1 MSKFGTSKKIITGYI
16 LLAVVIAIATWQVYD
31 NSRLFVALNN
41 ASEQL
46 LKRRDVVDSLV
57 CSLLETNNAERSVL
71 LGEGSE
77 WPHFNQSVATSEQMA
92 KQLKPFI
99 ADQGQR
105 QRIDTLVKLMHMKR
119 ENTKRVAQLM
129 AIDNRDAFYRDKVQ
143 ALQSGRDSVVIHSKS
158 YGQHGQREKVY
169 EIIKSKRGF
178 FRRLGDA
185 FRRQHADTVGVTNI
199 LHDTKADSTAQRIN
213 IADSVANILTDI
225 QNEEQKQNS
234 RQQENVAARLNRL
247 QRVSLQLS
255 QRTGLLLEHIQ
266 REEKNAL
273 QKALGHAT
281 QSRHKMVVRIAV
293 IGLVAILIAALLVAY
308 ILRDI
313 KRERRDRQRIVEAK
327 TETERIMAQRERLL
341 LTITHDI
348 KAPAASI
355 AGFIELL
362 SEQVSRPK
370 ALAYIDSMRHSAI
383 HLQQLVAALLDY
395 HLLESGKAERHDVSF
410 VPQQLAKN
418 CVDEFQ
424 PMAAE
429 KGLDITLS
437 TLTLN
442 CGDLWRSDAFRVK
455 QIMSNL
461 IGNAVKYTD
470 RGSVKVEIRISP
482 RQHLIIYVS
491 DTGRGM
497 SQADCQR
504 IFDAFTRLHNGQGK
518 EGVGLGLSITREVVQ
533 MLGGTITVTSEEGK
547 GSCFTVSLP
556 IKKEEKRQKKD
567 VEENVAS
574 VEPNRSSTEAKE
586 ATTENNDATHGAN
599 NATNGANDAT
609 NGTNDATTE
618 INILAVDDDA
628 LQLELFKEM
637 AQKIG
642 GAKLNISTT
651 TSASEAI
658 KLAEET
664 KPQIMFTDIEMPEM
678 SGKDML
684 KHVKNSDMSTVAM
697 TAHDPSIMTSLK
709 KAGFDTCL
717 FKPFNAATLAA
728 TLAQITRQP
737 LSVKAAEQKASFFA
751 PLTAF
756 AEGDTEAEQE
766 ILTQVGESIKEYR
779 QMLDQGLKGND
790 EEQQRDSISR
800 TAHKA
805 MPLLTM
811 LKPGQCGWLQAI
823 TPEHIKDTPAEKI
836 TVLAMRLDKELEE
849 VSTKLKEEGIENA

>member
-1 MSKFGTSKKIITGYI
+1 M
-16 LLAVVIAIATWQVYD
+16 LAVVIAIATWQVYD

-105 QRIDTLVKLMHMKR
+105 QRIDTLVELIHMKR

-129 AIDNRDAFYRDKVQ
+129 AFDNRDAFYRNKVQ
-143 ALQSGRDSVVIHSKS
+143 ALQSGRDSVVIHSKL

-185 FRRQHADTVGVTNI
+185 FRRQHTDTVGVTNI

-225 QNEEQKQNS
+225 QNEEQRQNS

-273 QKALGHAT
+273 QKALGHAM
-281 QSRHKMVVRIAV
+281 QSRHKMVVRIAI

-327 TETERIMAQRERLL
+327 AETERIMAQRERLL

-410 VPQQLAKN
+410 VPQQLAKS
-418 CVDEFQ
+418 CVEEFK

-429 KGLDITLS
+429 KGLDITLG
-437 TLTLN
+437 TLTPN

-470 RGSVKVEIRISP
+470 RGGVKVEIRISP

-504 IFDAFTRLHNGQGK
+504 IFDAFTRLPNGQGK

-556 IKKEEKRQKKD
+556 IKKEEKKQKKD

-574 VEPNRSSTEAKE
+574 VETDRSSTEAKK
-586 ATTENNDATHGAN
+586 ATTEKND
-599 NATNGANDAT
+599 ATNGANDAT
-609 NGTNDATTE
+609 NGNNDATTE

-709 KAGFDTCL
+709 KAGFSTCL

-728 TLAQITRQP
+728 TLAQITRLP

-756 AEGDTEAEQE
+756 AEGDTEAERE

-779 QMLDQGLKGND
+779 QMLEQGLKHNG
-790 EEQQRDSISR
+790 EELQHDSISR
-800 TAHKA
+800 AAHKA

-811 LKPGQCGWLQAI
+811 LRPGQCGWLQTI
-823 TPEHIKDTPAEKI
+823 TPEHIKDSSVENSTA
-836 TVLAMRLDKELEE
+836 LAMRLEKELEE
-849 VSTKLKEEGIENA
+849 ISKKLREEGIENA

>member
-77 WPHFNQSVATSEQMA
+77 WPHFNRSVATSEQMA

-105 QRIDTLVKLMHMKR
+105 QRIDTLVELIHMKR

-129 AIDNRDAFYRDKVQ
+129 AFDNRDAFYRNKVQ
-143 ALQSGRDSVVIHSKS
+143 ALQSGRDSVVIHSKL
-158 YGQHGQREKVY
+158 YGQHAQREKVY

-281 QSRHKMVVRIAV
+281 QSRHKMVVRIAI

-410 VPQQLAKN
+410 VPQQLAKS
-418 CVDEFQ
+418 CVEEFK

-429 KGLDITLS
+429 KGLDITLG
-437 TLTLN
+437 TLTPN

-470 RGSVKVEIRISP
+470 RGGVKVEIRISP

-504 IFDAFTRLHNGQGK
+504 IFDAFTRLPNGQGK

-556 IKKEEKRQKKD
+556 IKKEEKKQKKD

-574 VEPNRSSTEAKE
+574 VETNRSSTEAKE
-586 ATTENNDATHGAN
+586 
-599 NATNGANDAT
+599 
-609 NGTNDATTE
+609 ATTE

-709 KAGFDTCL
+709 KAGFSTCL

-728 TLAQITRQP
+728 TLAQITRLP

-779 QMLDQGLKGND
+779 QMLEQGLKHND
-790 EEQQRDSISR
+790 EELQRDSISR
-800 TAHKA
+800 AAHKA

-823 TPEHIKDTPAEKI
+823 TPEHIKDSSAENS
-836 TVLAMRLDKELEE
+836 TALAMRLEKELEE
-849 VSTKLKEEGIENA
+849 ISKKLREEGIENA

>member
-1 MSKFGTSKKIITGYI
+1 M
-16 LLAVVIAIATWQVYD
+16 LAVVIAIATWQVYD

-105 QRIDTLVKLMHMKR
+105 QRIDTLVELIHMKR

-129 AIDNRDAFYRDKVQ
+129 AFDNRDAFYRDKVQ
-143 ALQSGRDSVVIHSKS
+143 ALQSGRDSVVIHSKL

-225 QNEEQKQNS
+225 QNEEQRQNS

-281 QSRHKMVVRIAV
+281 QSRHKMVVRIAI

-327 TETERIMAQRERLL
+327 AETERIMAQRERLL

-410 VPQQLAKN
+410 VPQQLAKS
-418 CVDEFQ
+418 CVEEFK

-429 KGLDITLS
+429 KGLDITLG
-437 TLTLN
+437 TLTPN

-470 RGSVKVEIRISP
+470 RGGVKVEIRISP

-504 IFDAFTRLHNGQGK
+504 IFDAFTRLPNGQGK

-533 MLGGTITVTSEEGK
+533 MLGGTITVTSKKGK

-556 IKKEEKRQKKD
+556 IKKEEKKQKKD

-574 VEPNRSSTEAKE
+574 VETNRSSTEAKE
-586 ATTENNDATHGAN
+586 
-599 NATNGANDAT
+599 
-609 NGTNDATTE
+609 ATTE

-709 KAGFDTCL
+709 KAGFSTCL

-728 TLAQITRQP
+728 TLAQITRLP

-756 AEGDTEAEQE
+756 AEGDTEAERE

-779 QMLDQGLKGND
+779 QMLEQCLKSNG
-790 EEQQRDSISR
+790 EELQRDSISR
-800 TAHKA
+800 AAHKA

-823 TPEHIKDTPAEKI
+823 TPEHIKDTSAENS
-836 TVLAMRLDKELEE
+836 TALAMRLEKELEE
-849 VSTKLKEEGIENA
+849 ISKKLREEGIENA

>member
-77 WPHFNQSVATSEQMA
+77 WPHFNRSVATSEQKA

-105 QRIDTLVKLMHMKR
+105 QRIDTLVELIHMKR

-129 AIDNRDAFYRDKVQ
+129 AFDNRDAFYRDKVQ
-143 ALQSGRDSVVIHSKS
+143 ALQSGRDSVVIHSKL

-199 LHDTKADSTAQRIN
+199 LHDTKTDSTAQRIN

-225 QNEEQKQNS
+225 QNEEQKRNS

-273 QKALGHAT
+273 QKALGHAM
-281 QSRHKMVVRIAV
+281 QSRHKMVVRIAI

-395 HLLESGKAERHDVSF
+395 HLLESGKVERHDVSF
-410 VPQQLAKN
+410 VPQQLAKS
-418 CVDEFQ
+418 CVEEFK

-429 KGLDITLS
+429 KGLDITLG
-437 TLTLN
+437 TLTPN

-470 RGSVKVEIRISP
+470 RGGVKVEIRISP

-504 IFDAFTRLHNGQGK
+504 IFDAFTRLPNGQGK

-556 IKKEEKRQKKD
+556 IKKEEKKQKKD

-574 VEPNRSSTEAKE
+574 VETNRSSTEAKE
-586 ATTENNDATHGAN
+586 
-599 NATNGANDAT
+599 
-609 NGTNDATTE
+609 ATTE

-637 AQKIG
+637 AHKIG

-697 TAHDPSIMTSLK
+697 TAHDLSIMTSLK
-709 KAGFDTCL
+709 KAGFSTCL

-728 TLAQITRQP
+728 TLAQITRLP

-756 AEGDTEAEQE
+756 AEGDTEAERE

-779 QMLDQGLKGND
+779 QMLEQGLKHND

-800 TAHKA
+800 AAHKA
-805 MPLLTM
+805 MPLLSM
-811 LKPGQCGWLQAI
+811 LKPGQCSWLQAI
-823 TPEHIKDTPAEKI
+823 TPEHIKDSSAENS
-836 TVLAMRLDKELEE
+836 TAQAMRLEKELEE
-849 VSTKLKEEGIENA
+849 ISKKLREEGIENA

>member
-1 MSKFGTSKKIITGYI
+1 M
-16 LLAVVIAIATWQVYD
+16 LAVVIAIATWQVYG

-77 WPHFNQSVATSEQMA
+77 WPHFNRSVATSEQKA

-105 QRIDTLVKLMHMKR
+105 QRIDTLVELIHMKR

-129 AIDNRDAFYRDKVQ
+129 AFDNRDAFYRDKVQ
-143 ALQSGRDSVVIHSKS
+143 ALQSGRDSVVIHSKL
-158 YGQHGQREKVY
+158 YGQYGQREKVY

-281 QSRHKMVVRIAV
+281 QSRHKMVVRIAI

-327 TETERIMAQRERLL
+327 AETEHIMAQRERLL

-418 CVDEFQ
+418 CVEEFK

-429 KGLDITLS
+429 KGLDITLG
-437 TLTLN
+437 TLTPN

-470 RGSVKVEIRISP
+470 RGGVKVEIRISP

-497 SQADCQR
+497 NQADCQR
-504 IFDAFTRLHNGQGK
+504 IFDAFTRLPNGQGK

-556 IKKEEKRQKKD
+556 IKKEEKKQMKE

-574 VEPNRSSTEAKE
+574 VETNRSSTEAKE
-586 ATTENNDATHGAN
+586 
-599 NATNGANDAT
+599 
-609 NGTNDATTE
+609 ATTE

-642 GAKLNISTT
+642 GAKLNVSTT

-709 KAGFDTCL
+709 KAGFSTCL

-728 TLAQITRQP
+728 TLAQITRLP

-779 QMLDQGLKGND
+779 QMLEQGLKRNG
-790 EEQQRDSISR
+790 EELQRDSISR
-800 TAHKA
+800 AAHKA
-805 MPLLTM
+805 MPLLSM

-823 TPEHIKDTPAEKI
+823 TPEHIKDSSAENS
-836 TVLAMRLDKELEE
+836 TALAMRLEKELEE
-849 VSTKLKEEGIENA
+849 ISKKLREEGIENA

>member
-1 MSKFGTSKKIITGYI
+1 M
-16 LLAVVIAIATWQVYD
+16 AVVIAIATWQVYD

-77 WPHFNQSVATSEQMA
+77 WPHFNRSVATSEQMA

-105 QRIDTLVKLMHMKR
+105 QRIDTLVELIHMKR

-129 AIDNRDAFYRDKVQ
+129 AFDNRDAFYRDKVQ
-143 ALQSGRDSVVIHSKS
+143 ALQSGRDSVVIHSKL

-273 QKALGHAT
+273 QKALGHAM
-281 QSRHKMVVRIAV
+281 QSRHKMVVRIAI

-410 VPQQLAKN
+410 VPQQLAKS
-418 CVDEFQ
+418 CVEEFK

-429 KGLDITLS
+429 KGLDITLG
-437 TLTLN
+437 TLTPN

-470 RGSVKVEIRISP
+470 RGGVKVEIRISP

-504 IFDAFTRLHNGQGK
+504 IFDAFTRLPNGQGK

-556 IKKEEKRQKKD
+556 IKKEEKKQKKE

-574 VEPNRSSTEAKE
+574 VETNRSSTEAKK
-586 ATTENNDATHGAN
+586 
-599 NATNGANDAT
+599 
-609 NGTNDATTE
+609 ATTE

-678 SGKDML
+678 SGKDMI

-709 KAGFDTCL
+709 KAGFSTCL

-728 TLAQITRQP
+728 TLAQITRLP

-779 QMLDQGLKGND
+779 QMLEQGLKRNG
-790 EEQQRDSISR
+790 EELQRDSISR
-800 TAHKA
+800 AAHKA
-805 MPLLTM
+805 MPLLSM
-811 LKPGQCGWLQAI
+811 LRPGQCGWLQAI
-823 TPEHIKDTPAEKI
+823 TPEHIKDTSAENS
-836 TVLAMRLDKELEE
+836 TALAMRLEKELEE
-849 VSTKLKEEGIENA
+849 ISKKLREEGIENA

>member
-1 MSKFGTSKKIITGYI
+1 M
-16 LLAVVIAIATWQVYD
+16 LAVVIAIATWQVYD

-77 WPHFNQSVATSEQMA
+77 WPHFNRSVATSEQKA

-105 QRIDTLVKLMHMKR
+105 QRIDTLVELIHMKR

-129 AIDNRDAFYRDKVQ
+129 AFDNRDAFYRNKVQ
-143 ALQSGRDSVVIHSKS
+143 ALQSGRDSVVIHSKL

-273 QKALGHAT
+273 QKALGHAM
-281 QSRHKMVVRIAV
+281 QSRHKMVVRIAI

-327 TETERIMAQRERLL
+327 TETERITAQRERLL

-418 CVDEFQ
+418 CVEEFK

-429 KGLDITLS
+429 KGLDITLG
-437 TLTLN
+437 TLTPT

-470 RGSVKVEIRISP
+470 RGGVKVEIRISP

-504 IFDAFTRLHNGQGK
+504 IFDAFTRLPNGQGK

-556 IKKEEKRQKKD
+556 IKKEEKKQKKD

-574 VEPNRSSTEAKE
+574 VETDRSSTEAKE
-586 ATTENNDATHGAN
+586 
-599 NATNGANDAT
+599 
-609 NGTNDATTE
+609 ATTE

-709 KAGFDTCL
+709 KAGFSTCL

-728 TLAQITRQP
+728 TLAQITRLP

-779 QMLDQGLKGND
+779 QMLEQGLKSNG
-790 EEQQRDSISR
+790 EELQRDSISR
-800 TAHKA
+800 AAHKA

-811 LKPGQCGWLQAI
+811 LKPGQCSWLQAI
-823 TPEHIKDTPAEKI
+823 TPEHIKDTSAENS
-836 TVLAMRLDKELEE
+836 TELAMRLEKELEE
-849 VSTKLKEEGIENA
+849 ISKKLREEGIENA

>member
-16 LLAVVIAIATWQVYD
+16 LLAVVIAIATWQIYD

-77 WPHFNQSVATSEQMA
+77 WPHFNRSVATSEQMA

-105 QRIDTLVKLMHMKR
+105 QRIDTLVELIHMKR

-129 AIDNRDAFYRDKVQ
+129 AFDNRDAFYRNKVQ
-143 ALQSGRDSVVIHSKS
+143 ALQSGRDSVVIHSKL

-225 QNEEQKQNS
+225 QNEEQRQNS

-273 QKALGHAT
+273 QKALGHAM
-281 QSRHKMVVRIAV
+281 QSRHKMVVRIAI

-410 VPQQLAKN
+410 VPQQLAKS
-418 CVDEFQ
+418 CVEEFK

-429 KGLDITLS
+429 KGLDITLG
-437 TLTLN
+437 TLTPN

-470 RGSVKVEIRISP
+470 RGGVKVEIRISP

-504 IFDAFTRLHNGQGK
+504 IFDAFTRLPNGQGK

-556 IKKEEKRQKKD
+556 IKKEEKKQKKD

-574 VEPNRSSTEAKE
+574 VETDRSSTEAKE
-586 ATTENNDATHGAN
+586 ATTENNDAT
-599 NATNGANDAT
+599 NGANDAT
-609 NGTNDATTE
+609 NGNNDATTE

-709 KAGFDTCL
+709 KAGFSTCL

-728 TLAQITRQP
+728 TLAQITRLP

-756 AEGDTEAEQE
+756 AEGDTEAERE

-779 QMLDQGLKGND
+779 QMLEQGLKSNG
-790 EEQQRDSISR
+790 EELQRDSISR
-800 TAHKA
+800 AAHKA

-823 TPEHIKDTPAEKI
+823 TPEHIKDTSAENS
-836 TVLAMRLDKELEE
+836 TALAMRLEKELEE
-849 VSTKLKEEGIENA
+849 ISKKLREEGIENA

>member
-1 MSKFGTSKKIITGYI
+1 M
-16 LLAVVIAIATWQVYD
+16 
-31 NSRLFVALNN
+31 
-41 ASEQL
+41 
-46 LKRRDVVDSLV
+46 
-57 CSLLETNNAERSVL
+57 
-71 LGEGSE
+71 
-77 WPHFNQSVATSEQMA
+77 
-92 KQLKPFI
+92 
-99 ADQGQR
+99 
-105 QRIDTLVKLMHMKR
+105 
-119 ENTKRVAQLM
+119 
-129 AIDNRDAFYRDKVQ
+129 
-143 ALQSGRDSVVIHSKS
+143 
-158 YGQHGQREKVY
+158 Y

-185 FRRQHADTVGVTNI
+185 FRRQHTDTVGVTNI

-273 QKALGHAT
+273 QKALGHAM
-281 QSRHKMVVRIAV
+281 QSRHKMVVRIAI

-327 TETERIMAQRERLL
+327 AETERIMAQRERLL

-410 VPQQLAKN
+410 VPQQLAKS
-418 CVDEFQ
+418 CVEEFK

-429 KGLDITLS
+429 KGLDITLG
-437 TLTLN
+437 TLTPN

-470 RGSVKVEIRISP
+470 RGGVKVEIRISP

-504 IFDAFTRLHNGQGK
+504 IFDAFTRLPNGQGK

-533 MLGGTITVTSEEGK
+533 MLGGTITVTSKKGK

-556 IKKEEKRQKKD
+556 IKKEEKKQKKD

-574 VEPNRSSTEAKE
+574 VETNRSSTEAKK
-586 ATTENNDATHGAN
+586 AITENND
-599 NATNGANDAT
+599 ATNGANDAT
-609 NGTNDATTE
+609 NGNNDATTE

-709 KAGFDTCL
+709 KAGFSTCL

-728 TLAQITRQP
+728 TLAQITRLP

-779 QMLDQGLKGND
+779 QMLEQGLKSNG
-790 EEQQRDSISR
+790 EELQRDSISR
-800 TAHKA
+800 AAHKA

-811 LKPGQCGWLQAI
+811 LRPGQCGWLQTI
-823 TPEHIKDTPAEKI
+823 TPEHIKDSSVENSTA
-836 TVLAMRLDKELEE
+836 LAMRLEKELEE
-849 VSTKLKEEGIENA
+849 ISKKLREEGIENA

>member
-1 MSKFGTSKKIITGYI
+1 M
-16 LLAVVIAIATWQVYD
+16 LAVVIAIATWQVYD

-77 WPHFNQSVATSEQMA
+77 WPHFNRSVATSEQMA

-105 QRIDTLVKLMHMKR
+105 QRIDTLVELIHMKR
-119 ENTKRVAQLM
+119 ENTKRVAQLI
-129 AIDNRDAFYRDKVQ
+129 AFDNRDAFYRDKVQ
-143 ALQSGRDSVVIHSKS
+143 ALQSGRDSVVIHSKL

-199 LHDTKADSTAQRIN
+199 LHDTRVDSTAQRIN

-273 QKALGHAT
+273 QKALGHAM
-281 QSRHKMVVRIAV
+281 QSRHKMVVRIAI

-410 VPQQLAKN
+410 VPQQLAKS
-418 CVDEFQ
+418 CVEEFK

-429 KGLDITLS
+429 KGLDITLG
-437 TLTLN
+437 TLTPN

-470 RGSVKVEIRISP
+470 RGGVKVEIRISP

-504 IFDAFTRLHNGQGK
+504 IFDAFTRLPNGQGK

-556 IKKEEKRQKKD
+556 IKKEEKKQKKD

-574 VEPNRSSTEAKE
+574 VETNRSSTEAKE
-586 ATTENNDATHGAN
+586 ATTENNDAT
-599 NATNGANDAT
+599 NGANDAM
-609 NGTNDATTE
+609 NGNNDATTE

-709 KAGFDTCL
+709 KAGFSTCL

-728 TLAQITRQP
+728 TLAQITRLP
-737 LSVKAAEQKASFFA
+737 LSVKTAEQKASFFA

-779 QMLDQGLKGND
+779 QMLEQGLKSNG
-790 EEQQRDSISR
+790 EELQRDSISR
-800 TAHKA
+800 AAHKA

-823 TPEHIKDTPAEKI
+823 TPEHIKDTSAENS
-836 TVLAMRLDKELEE
+836 TALAMRLEEELEE
-849 VSTKLKEEGIENA
+849 ISKKLREEGIENA

>member
-16 LLAVVIAIATWQVYD
+16 LLAVVIAIATWQIYD

-77 WPHFNQSVATSEQMA
+77 WPHFNRSVATSEQKA

-105 QRIDTLVKLMHMKR
+105 QRIDTLVELIHMKR

-129 AIDNRDAFYRDKVQ
+129 AFDNRDAFYRDKVQ
-143 ALQSGRDSVVIHSKS
+143 ALQSGRDSVVIHSKL

-185 FRRQHADTVGVTNI
+185 FRRQHTDTVGVTNI

-281 QSRHKMVVRIAV
+281 QSRHKMVVRIAI

-410 VPQQLAKN
+410 VPQQLAKS
-418 CVDEFQ
+418 CVEEFK

-429 KGLDITLS
+429 KGLDITLG
-437 TLTLN
+437 TLTPN

-470 RGSVKVEIRISP
+470 RGGVKVEIRISP

-504 IFDAFTRLHNGQGK
+504 IFDAFTRLPNGQGK

-556 IKKEEKRQKKD
+556 IKKEEKKQKKD

-574 VEPNRSSTEAKE
+574 VETDRSSTEAKE
-586 ATTENNDATHGAN
+586 ATTENNDAT
-599 NATNGANDAT
+599 NGANDAM
-609 NGTNDATTE
+609 NGNNDATTE

-678 SGKDML
+678 SGKDMI

-709 KAGFDTCL
+709 KAGFSTCL

-728 TLAQITRQP
+728 TLAQITRLP

-756 AEGDTEAEQE
+756 AEGDTEAERE

-779 QMLDQGLKGND
+779 QMLEQGLKHNG
-790 EEQQRDSISR
+790 EELQRDSISR
-800 TAHKA
+800 AAHKA
-805 MPLLTM
+805 MPLLSM

-823 TPEHIKDTPAEKI
+823 TPEHIKDTSAENS
-836 TVLAMRLDKELEE
+836 TALAMRLEKELEE
-849 VSTKLKEEGIENA
+849 ISKKLREEGIENA

>member
-1 MSKFGTSKKIITGYI
+1 M
-16 LLAVVIAIATWQVYD
+16 LAVVIAIATWQVYD

-92 KQLKPFI
+92 KQLKQFI

-105 QRIDTLVKLMHMKR
+105 QRIDTLVELIHMKR

-129 AIDNRDAFYRDKVQ
+129 AFDNRDAFYRDKVQ
-143 ALQSGRDSVVIHSKS
+143 ALQSGRDSVVIHSKL

-185 FRRQHADTVGVTNI
+185 FRRQHTDTVGVTNI

-225 QNEEQKQNS
+225 QNEEQRQNS

-281 QSRHKMVVRIAV
+281 QSRHKMVVRIAI

-418 CVDEFQ
+418 CVDEFK

-429 KGLDITLS
+429 KGLDITLG
-437 TLTLN
+437 TLTPN

-470 RGSVKVEIRISP
+470 RGGVKVEIRISP

-504 IFDAFTRLHNGQGK
+504 IFDAFTRLPNGQGK

-556 IKKEEKRQKKD
+556 IKKEEKKQKKD
-567 VEENVAS
+567 VEEDVAS
-574 VEPNRSSTEAKE
+574 VETNRSSTEAKE
-586 ATTENNDATHGAN
+586 
-599 NATNGANDAT
+599 
-609 NGTNDATTE
+609 ATTE

-709 KAGFDTCL
+709 KAGFSTCL

-728 TLAQITRQP
+728 TLAQITRLP
-737 LSVKAAEQKASFFA
+737 LSVKAAEQKASFFT

-756 AEGDTEAEQE
+756 AEGDTEAERE

-779 QMLDQGLKGND
+779 QMLEQGLKHND

-800 TAHKA
+800 AAHKA

-811 LKPGQCGWLQAI
+811 LKPGQCSWLQAI
-823 TPEHIKDTPAEKI
+823 TPEHIKDSSAENS
-836 TVLAMRLDKELEE
+836 TAQAMRLEKELEE
-849 VSTKLKEEGIENA
+849 ISKKLREEGIENA

>member
-77 WPHFNQSVATSEQMA
+77 WPRFNQSVATSEQMA

-105 QRIDTLVKLMHMKR
+105 QRIDTLVELMHMKR

-281 QSRHKMVVRIAV
+281 QSRHKMVVRIAI
-293 IGLVAILIAALLVAY
+293 IGLVAILIAALLVTY

-410 VPQQLAKN
+410 VPQQLAQN

-429 KGLDITLS
+429 KGLDITLG
-437 TLTLN
+437 TLTPN

-455 QIMSNL
+455 QILSNL

-497 SQADCQR
+497 SPTDCQR
-504 IFDAFTRLHNGQGK
+504 IFDAFTRLPNGQGK

-533 MLGGTITVTSEEGK
+533 MLGGTITVASEEGK

-556 IKKEEKRQKKD
+556 IKKEEKKQKND
-567 VEENVAS
+567 VEENVAY
-574 VEPNRSSTEAKE
+574 VETNRSSTEAKE
-586 ATTENNDATHGAN
+586 ATTENNN
-599 NATNGANDAT
+599 AT

-618 INILAVDDDA
+618 ISILAVDDDA
-628 LQLELFKEM
+628 LQIELFKEM

-664 KPQIMFTDIEMPEM
+664 KPRIMFTDIEMPEM

-684 KHVKNSDMSTVAM
+684 KHVKNSDMSIVAM

-766 ILTQVGESIKEYR
+766 ILTQVRESIKEYR
-779 QMLDQGLKGND
+779 QMLDKGLKSND

-800 TAHKA
+800 AAHKA

-823 TPEHIKDTPAEKI
+823 TPEHIKDTSAEKI

-849 VSTKLKEEGIENA
+849 VSTKLKEEGIENV

>member
-1 MSKFGTSKKIITGYI
+1 M
-16 LLAVVIAIATWQVYD
+16 LAVVIAIATWQVYD
-31 NSRLFVALNN
+31 NSRLFVTLNN

-77 WPHFNQSVATSEQMA
+77 WPHFNRSVATSEQMA

-105 QRIDTLVKLMHMKR
+105 QRIDTLVELIHMKR

-129 AIDNRDAFYRDKVQ
+129 AFDNRDAFYRNKVQ
-143 ALQSGRDSVVIHSKS
+143 ALQSGRDSVVIHSKL

-185 FRRQHADTVGVTNI
+185 FRRQHTDTVGVINI

-225 QNEEQKQNS
+225 QNEEQRQNS

-281 QSRHKMVVRIAV
+281 QSRHKMVVRIAI

-410 VPQQLAKN
+410 VPQQLAKS
-418 CVDEFQ
+418 CVEEFK

-429 KGLDITLS
+429 KGLDITLG
-437 TLTLN
+437 TLTPN

-470 RGSVKVEIRISP
+470 RGGVKVEIRISP

-497 SQADCQR
+497 NQADCQR
-504 IFDAFTRLHNGQGK
+504 IFDAFTRLPNGQGK

-556 IKKEEKRQKKD
+556 IKKEEKKQKKD

-574 VEPNRSSTEAKE
+574 VETNRSSTEAKE
-586 ATTENNDATHGAN
+586 ATTENNDAT
-599 NATNGANDAT
+599 NGANDAT
-609 NGTNDATTE
+609 NGNNDATTE

-709 KAGFDTCL
+709 KAGFSTCL

-728 TLAQITRQP
+728 TLAQITRLP

-756 AEGDTEAEQE
+756 AEGDTEAERE

-779 QMLDQGLKGND
+779 QMLEQGLKSNG
-790 EEQQRDSISR
+790 EELQRDSISR
-800 TAHKA
+800 AAHKA

-823 TPEHIKDTPAEKI
+823 TPEHIKDTSAENS
-836 TVLAMRLDKELEE
+836 TALAMRLEKELEE
-849 VSTKLKEEGIENA
+849 ISKKLREEGIENA

>member
-77 WPHFNQSVATSEQMA
+77 WPHFNRSVATSEQMA

-105 QRIDTLVKLMHMKR
+105 QRIDTLVELIHMKR

-129 AIDNRDAFYRDKVQ
+129 AFDNRDAFYRNKVQ
-143 ALQSGRDSVVIHSKS
+143 ALQSGRDSVVIHSKL

-199 LHDTKADSTAQRIN
+199 LHDTKTDSTAQRIN

-225 QNEEQKQNS
+225 QNEEQKRNS

-281 QSRHKMVVRIAV
+281 QSRHKMVVRIAI

-418 CVDEFQ
+418 CVEEFK

-429 KGLDITLS
+429 KGLDITLG
-437 TLTLN
+437 TLTPN

-470 RGSVKVEIRISP
+470 RGGVKVEIRISP

-504 IFDAFTRLHNGQGK
+504 IFDAFTRLPNGQGK

-556 IKKEEKRQKKD
+556 IKKEEKKQKKD

-574 VEPNRSSTEAKE
+574 VETNRSSTEAKE
-586 ATTENNDATHGAN
+586 
-599 NATNGANDAT
+599 
-609 NGTNDATTE
+609 ATTE

-642 GAKLNISTT
+642 GAKLNINTT

-709 KAGFDTCL
+709 KAGFSTCL

-728 TLAQITRQP
+728 TLAQITRLP

-756 AEGDTEAEQE
+756 AEGDTEAERE

-779 QMLDQGLKGND
+779 QMLEQGLKSNG
-790 EEQQRDSISR
+790 EELQRDSISR
-800 TAHKA
+800 AAHKA

-823 TPEHIKDTPAEKI
+823 TPEHIKDTSAENS
-836 TVLAMRLDKELEE
+836 TALAMRLEKELEE
-849 VSTKLKEEGIENA
+849 ISKKLREEGIENA

>member
-1 MSKFGTSKKIITGYI
+1 M
-16 LLAVVIAIATWQVYD
+16 LAVVIAIATWQVYD

-77 WPHFNQSVATSEQMA
+77 WPHFNRSVATSEQMA

-105 QRIDTLVKLMHMKR
+105 QRIDTLVELIHMKR

-129 AIDNRDAFYRDKVQ
+129 AFDNRDAFYRDKVQ
-143 ALQSGRDSVVIHSKS
+143 ALQSGRDSVVIHSKL
-158 YGQHGQREKVY
+158 YGQYGQREKVY

-281 QSRHKMVVRIAV
+281 QSRHKMVVRIAI

-410 VPQQLAKN
+410 VPQQLAKS
-418 CVDEFQ
+418 CVEEFK

-429 KGLDITLS
+429 KGLDITLG
-437 TLTLN
+437 TLPPN

-470 RGSVKVEIRISP
+470 RGGVKVEMRISP

-504 IFDAFTRLHNGQGK
+504 IFNAFTRLPNGQGK

-556 IKKEEKRQKKD
+556 IKKEEKKQKKD

-574 VEPNRSSTEAKE
+574 VETNRSSTEAKE
-586 ATTENNDATHGAN
+586 
-599 NATNGANDAT
+599 
-609 NGTNDATTE
+609 ATTE

-678 SGKDML
+678 SGKDMI

-709 KAGFDTCL
+709 KAGFSTCL

-728 TLAQITRQP
+728 TLAQITRLP

-756 AEGDTEAEQE
+756 AEGDTEAERE

-779 QMLDQGLKGND
+779 QMLEQGLKSNG
-790 EEQQRDSISR
+790 EELQRDSISR
-800 TAHKA
+800 AAHKA

-811 LKPGQCGWLQAI
+811 LKPRQCGWLQAI
-823 TPEHIKDTPAEKI
+823 TPEHIKDTSAENS
-836 TVLAMRLDKELEE
+836 TALAMRLEKELEE
-849 VSTKLKEEGIENA
+849 ISKKLREEGIENA

>member
-77 WPHFNQSVATSEQMA
+77 WPHFNRSVATSEQKA

-105 QRIDTLVKLMHMKR
+105 QRIDTLVELIHMKR

-129 AIDNRDAFYRDKVQ
+129 AFDNRDAFYRDKVQ
-143 ALQSGRDSVVIHSKS
+143 ALQSGRDSVVIHSKL

-199 LHDTKADSTAQRIN
+199 LHDTKTDSTAQRIN

-225 QNEEQKQNS
+225 QNEEQKHNS

-281 QSRHKMVVRIAV
+281 QSRHKMVVRIAI

-418 CVDEFQ
+418 CVEEFK

-429 KGLDITLS
+429 KGLDITLG
-437 TLTLN
+437 TLTPN

-470 RGSVKVEIRISP
+470 RGGVKVEIRISP

-504 IFDAFTRLHNGQGK
+504 IFDAFTRLPNGQGK

-556 IKKEEKRQKKD
+556 IKKEEKKQKKD

-574 VEPNRSSTEAKE
+574 VETNRSSTEAKK
-586 ATTENNDATHGAN
+586 AITENND
-599 NATNGANDAT
+599 ATNGANDAT
-609 NGTNDATTE
+609 NGNNDATTE

-678 SGKDML
+678 SGKDMI

-709 KAGFDTCL
+709 KAGFSTCL

-728 TLAQITRQP
+728 TLAQITRLP

-756 AEGDTEAEQE
+756 AEGDTEAERE

-779 QMLDQGLKGND
+779 QMLEQGLKHND
-790 EEQQRDSISR
+790 EELQRDSISR
-800 TAHKA
+800 AAHKA

-823 TPEHIKDTPAEKI
+823 TPEHIKDSSAENS
-836 TVLAMRLDKELEE
+836 TALAMRLEKELEE
-849 VSTKLKEEGIENA
+849 ISKKLREEGIENA

>member
-1 MSKFGTSKKIITGYI
+1 M
-16 LLAVVIAIATWQVYD
+16 LAVVIAIATWQVYD

-77 WPHFNQSVATSEQMA
+77 WPHFNRSVATSEQMA

-105 QRIDTLVKLMHMKR
+105 QRIDTLVELIHMKR

-129 AIDNRDAFYRDKVQ
+129 AFDNRDAFYRDKVQ
-143 ALQSGRDSVVIHSKS
+143 ALQSGRDSVVIHSKL

-199 LHDTKADSTAQRIN
+199 LHDTRVDSTAQRIN

-281 QSRHKMVVRIAV
+281 QSRHKMVVRIAI

-410 VPQQLAKN
+410 VPQQLAKS
-418 CVDEFQ
+418 CVEEFK

-429 KGLDITLS
+429 KGLDITLG
-437 TLTLN
+437 TLTPN

-470 RGSVKVEIRISP
+470 RGGVKVEIRISP

-497 SQADCQR
+497 NQADCQR
-504 IFDAFTRLHNGQGK
+504 IFDAFTRLPNGQGK

-533 MLGGTITVTSEEGK
+533 MLDGTITVTSEEGK

-556 IKKEEKRQKKD
+556 IKKEEKKKKQKKD

-574 VEPNRSSTEAKE
+574 VETDRSSTEAKK
-586 ATTENNDATHGAN
+586 ATTENND
-599 NATNGANDAT
+599 ATNGANDAT
-609 NGTNDATTE
+609 NGNNDATTE

-709 KAGFDTCL
+709 KAGFSTCL

-728 TLAQITRQP
+728 TLAQITRLP

-756 AEGDTEAEQE
+756 AEGDTEAERE

-779 QMLDQGLKGND
+779 QMLEQGLKHND

-800 TAHKA
+800 AAHKA

-823 TPEHIKDTPAEKI
+823 TPEHIKDSSAENS
-836 TVLAMRLDKELEE
+836 TALAMRLEKELEE
-849 VSTKLKEEGIENA
+849 ISKKLREEGIENA

>member
-1 MSKFGTSKKIITGYI
+1 M
-16 LLAVVIAIATWQVYD
+16 LAVVIAIATWQVYD

-77 WPHFNQSVATSEQMA
+77 WPHFNRSVATSEQKA

-105 QRIDTLVKLMHMKR
+105 QRIDTLVELIHMKR

-129 AIDNRDAFYRDKVQ
+129 AFDNRDAFYRDKVQ
-143 ALQSGRDSVVIHSKS
+143 ALQSGRDSVVIHSKL

-281 QSRHKMVVRIAV
+281 QSRHKMVVRIAI

-410 VPQQLAKN
+410 VPQQLAKS
-418 CVDEFQ
+418 CVEEFK

-429 KGLDITLS
+429 KGLDITLG
-437 TLTLN
+437 TLTPN

-470 RGSVKVEIRISP
+470 RGGVKVEIRISP

-504 IFDAFTRLHNGQGK
+504 IFDAFTRLPNGQGK

-556 IKKEEKRQKKD
+556 IKKEEKKQKKD

-574 VEPNRSSTEAKE
+574 VETNRSSTEAKK
-586 ATTENNDATHGAN
+586 AITENND
-599 NATNGANDAT
+599 ATNGANDAT
-609 NGTNDATTE
+609 NGNNDATTE

-678 SGKDML
+678 SGKDMI

-709 KAGFDTCL
+709 KAGFSTCL

-728 TLAQITRQP
+728 TLAQITRLP

-756 AEGDTEAEQE
+756 AEGDTEAERE

-779 QMLDQGLKGND
+779 QMLEQGLKHND
-790 EEQQRDSISR
+790 EELQRDSISR
-800 TAHKA
+800 AAHKA

-823 TPEHIKDTPAEKI
+823 TPEHIKDSSAENS
-836 TVLAMRLDKELEE
+836 TALAMRLEKELEE
-849 VSTKLKEEGIENA
+849 ISKKLREEGIENA

>member
-77 WPHFNQSVATSEQMA
+77 WPHFNRSVATSEQKA

-105 QRIDTLVKLMHMKR
+105 QRIDTLVELIHMKR

-129 AIDNRDAFYRDKVQ
+129 AFDNRDAFYRNKVQ
-143 ALQSGRDSVVIHSKS
+143 ALQSGRDSVVIHSKL

-199 LHDTKADSTAQRIN
+199 LHDTKTDSTAQRIN

-225 QNEEQKQNS
+225 QNEEQKRNS

-281 QSRHKMVVRIAV
+281 QSRHKMVVRIAI

-410 VPQQLAKN
+410 VPQQLAKS
-418 CVDEFQ
+418 CVDEFK

-429 KGLDITLS
+429 KGLDITLG
-437 TLTLN
+437 TLTPN

-470 RGSVKVEIRISP
+470 RGGVKVEMRISP

-504 IFDAFTRLHNGQGK
+504 IFDAFTRLPNGQDK

-556 IKKEEKRQKKD
+556 IKKEEKKQKTD

-574 VEPNRSSTEAKE
+574 VETNRSSTEAKK
-586 ATTENNDATHGAN
+586 AITENND
-599 NATNGANDAT
+599 ATNGANDAT
-609 NGTNDATTE
+609 NGNNDATTE

-697 TAHDPSIMTSLK
+697 TAHDQSIMTSLK
-709 KAGFDTCL
+709 KAGFSTCL

-728 TLAQITRQP
+728 TLAQITRLP

-756 AEGDTEAEQE
+756 AEGDTEAERE

-779 QMLDQGLKGND
+779 QMLEQGLKHND
-790 EEQQRDSISR
+790 EEQQSDSISR
-800 TAHKA
+800 AAHKA

-823 TPEHIKDTPAEKI
+823 TPEHIKDSSAENS
-836 TVLAMRLDKELEE
+836 TALAMRLEKELEE
-849 VSTKLKEEGIENA
+849 ISKKLREEGIENA

>member
-1 MSKFGTSKKIITGYI
+1 M
-16 LLAVVIAIATWQVYD
+16 LAVVIAIATWQVYD

-77 WPHFNQSVATSEQMA
+77 WPHFNRSVATSEQKA

-105 QRIDTLVKLMHMKR
+105 QRLDTLVELIHMKR

-129 AIDNRDAFYRDKVQ
+129 AFDNRDAFYRDKVQ
-143 ALQSGRDSVVIHSKS
+143 ALQSGRDSVVIHSKL

-199 LHDTKADSTAQRIN
+199 LHDTRADSTAQRIN

-247 QRVSLQLS
+247 QMVSLQLS

-273 QKALGHAT
+273 QKALGHAM
-281 QSRHKMVVRIAV
+281 QSRHKMVVRIAI

-418 CVDEFQ
+418 CVEEFK

-429 KGLDITLS
+429 KGLDITLG
-437 TLTLN
+437 TLTPN

-470 RGSVKVEIRISP
+470 RGGVKVEMRISP

-504 IFDAFTRLHNGQGK
+504 IFDAFTRLPNGQGK

-556 IKKEEKRQKKD
+556 IKKEEKKQMKE

-574 VEPNRSSTEAKE
+574 VETNRSSTEAKE
-586 ATTENNDATHGAN
+586 
-599 NATNGANDAT
+599 
-609 NGTNDATTE
+609 ATTE

-678 SGKDML
+678 SGKDMI

-709 KAGFDTCL
+709 KAGFSTCL

-728 TLAQITRQP
+728 TLAQITRLP

-779 QMLDQGLKGND
+779 QMLEQGLKSNG
-790 EEQQRDSISR
+790 EELQRDSISR
-800 TAHKA
+800 AAHKA

-823 TPEHIKDTPAEKI
+823 TPEHIKDTSAENS
-836 TVLAMRLDKELEE
+836 TALAMRLEEELEE
-849 VSTKLKEEGIENA
+849 ISKKLREEGIENA

>member
-1 MSKFGTSKKIITGYI
+1 M
-16 LLAVVIAIATWQVYD
+16 LAVVIAIATWQVYD

-77 WPHFNQSVATSEQMA
+77 WPHFNRSVATSEQKA

-105 QRIDTLVKLMHMKR
+105 QRIDTLVELIHMKR

-129 AIDNRDAFYRDKVQ
+129 AFDNRDAFYRDKMQ
-143 ALQSGRDSVVIHSKS
+143 ALQSGRDSVVIHSKL

-273 QKALGHAT
+273 QKALGHAM
-281 QSRHKMVVRIAV
+281 QSRHKMVVRIAI

-418 CVDEFQ
+418 CVEEFK

-429 KGLDITLS
+429 KGLDITLG
-437 TLTLN
+437 TLTPN

-470 RGSVKVEIRISP
+470 RGGVKVEMRISP

-504 IFDAFTRLHNGQGK
+504 IFDAFTRLPNGQGK

-556 IKKEEKRQKKD
+556 IKKEEKKQKKE

-574 VEPNRSSTEAKE
+574 VETDRSSTEAKK
-586 ATTENNDATHGAN
+586 ATTENNC
-599 NATNGANDAT
+599 ATNGANDAT
-609 NGTNDATTE
+609 NGNNDATTE

-678 SGKDML
+678 SGKDMI

-709 KAGFDTCL
+709 KAGFSTCL

-728 TLAQITRQP
+728 TLAQITRLP

-779 QMLDQGLKGND
+779 QMLEQGLKSNG
-790 EEQQRDSISR
+790 EELQRDRISR
-800 TAHKA
+800 AAHKA

-811 LKPGQCGWLQAI
+811 LRPGQCGWLQAI
-823 TPEHIKDTPAEKI
+823 TPEHINDTSAENS
-836 TVLAMRLDKELEE
+836 TALAMRLEEELEE
-849 VSTKLKEEGIENA
+849 ISKKLREEGIENA

>member
-77 WPHFNQSVATSEQMA
+77 WPHFNRSVATSEQKA

-105 QRIDTLVKLMHMKR
+105 QRIDTLVELIHMKR

-129 AIDNRDAFYRDKVQ
+129 AFDNRDAFYRDKVQ
-143 ALQSGRDSVVIHSKS
+143 ALQSGRDSVVIHSKL

-225 QNEEQKQNS
+225 QNEEQKHNS

-281 QSRHKMVVRIAV
+281 QSRHKMVVRIAI

-395 HLLESGKAERHDVSF
+395 HLLESGKAEQHDVSF
-410 VPQQLAKN
+410 VPQQLAKS
-418 CVDEFQ
+418 CVEEFK

-429 KGLDITLS
+429 KGLDITLG
-437 TLTLN
+437 TLTTN

-470 RGSVKVEIRISP
+470 RGGVKVEIRISP

-504 IFDAFTRLHNGQGK
+504 IFDAFTRLPNGQGK

-556 IKKEEKRQKKD
+556 IKKEEKKQKKD

-574 VEPNRSSTEAKE
+574 VETNRSSTEAKE
-586 ATTENNDATHGAN
+586 
-599 NATNGANDAT
+599 
-609 NGTNDATTE
+609 ATTE

-709 KAGFDTCL
+709 KAGFSTCL

-728 TLAQITRQP
+728 TLAQITRLP

-779 QMLDQGLKGND
+779 QMLEQGLKSNG
-790 EEQQRDSISR
+790 EELQRDSISR
-800 TAHKA
+800 AAHKA

-823 TPEHIKDTPAEKI
+823 TPEHIKDSSAENS
-836 TVLAMRLDKELEE
+836 TALAMRLEKELEE
-849 VSTKLKEEGIENA
+849 ISKKLREEGIENA

>member
-77 WPHFNQSVATSEQMA
+77 WPHFNRSVATSEQKA

-105 QRIDTLVKLMHMKR
+105 QRIDTLVELIHMKR

-129 AIDNRDAFYRDKVQ
+129 AFDNRDAFYRDKVQ
-143 ALQSGRDSVVIHSKS
+143 ALQSGRDSVVIHSKL

-199 LHDTKADSTAQRIN
+199 LHDTRADSTAQRIN

-273 QKALGHAT
+273 QKALGHAM
-281 QSRHKMVVRIAV
+281 QSRHKMVVRIAI

-327 TETERIMAQRERLL
+327 AETEHIMAQRERLL

-418 CVDEFQ
+418 CVEEFK

-429 KGLDITLS
+429 KGLDITLG
-437 TLTLN
+437 TLTPN

-470 RGSVKVEIRISP
+470 RGGVKVEIRISP

-497 SQADCQR
+497 SQANCQR
-504 IFDAFTRLHNGQGK
+504 IFDAFTRLPNGQGK

-556 IKKEEKRQKKD
+556 IKKEEKKQKKE

-574 VEPNRSSTEAKE
+574 VETDRSSTEAKK
-586 ATTENNDATHGAN
+586 ATTENNCATNGAN
-599 NATNGANDAT
+599 NATNGN
-609 NGTNDATTE
+609 NDATTE

-658 KLAEET
+658 KLAEKT

-678 SGKDML
+678 SGKDMI

-709 KAGFDTCL
+709 KAGFSTCL

-728 TLAQITRQP
+728 TLAQITRLP

-779 QMLDQGLKGND
+779 QMLEQGLKHNG
-790 EEQQRDSISR
+790 EELQRDSISR
-800 TAHKA
+800 AAHKA
-805 MPLLTM
+805 IPLLSM
-811 LKPGQCGWLQAI
+811 LKPRQCGWLQAI
-823 TPEHIKDTPAEKI
+823 TPEHIKDTSAENS
-836 TVLAMRLDKELEE
+836 TALAMRLEKELEE
-849 VSTKLKEEGIENA
+849 ISKKLREEGIENA

>member
-16 LLAVVIAIATWQVYD
+16 LLAVVIAIATWQIYD

-77 WPHFNQSVATSEQMA
+77 WPHFNRSVATSEQMA

-105 QRIDTLVKLMHMKR
+105 QRIDTLVELIHMKR

-129 AIDNRDAFYRDKVQ
+129 AFDNRDAFYRDKVQ
-143 ALQSGRDSVVIHSKS
+143 ALQSGRDSVVIHSKL

-199 LHDTKADSTAQRIN
+199 LHDTRADSTAQRIN

-273 QKALGHAT
+273 QKALGHAM
-281 QSRHKMVVRIAV
+281 QSRHKMVVRIAI

-418 CVDEFQ
+418 CVEEFK

-429 KGLDITLS
+429 KGLDITLG
-437 TLTLN
+437 TLPPN

-470 RGSVKVEIRISP
+470 RGGVKVEIRISP

-504 IFDAFTRLHNGQGK
+504 IFDAFTRLPNGQGK

-556 IKKEEKRQKKD
+556 IKKEEKKQKKE

-574 VEPNRSSTEAKE
+574 VETDRSSTEAKE
-586 ATTENNDATHGAN
+586 
-599 NATNGANDAT
+599 
-609 NGTNDATTE
+609 ATTE

-678 SGKDML
+678 SGKDMI

-697 TAHDPSIMTSLK
+697 TAHDPSIITSLK
-709 KAGFDTCL
+709 KAGFSTCL

-728 TLAQITRQP
+728 TLAQITRLP

-779 QMLDQGLKGND
+779 QMLEQGLKHNG
-790 EEQQRDSISR
+790 EELQRDSISR
-800 TAHKA
+800 AAHKA

-811 LKPGQCGWLQAI
+811 LKPGQCSWLQAI
-823 TPEHIKDTPAEKI
+823 TPEHIKDTSAENS
-836 TVLAMRLDKELEE
+836 TALAMRLEKELEKI
-849 VSTKLKEEGIENA
+849 SKKLREEGIENA

>member
-77 WPHFNQSVATSEQMA
+77 WPHFNRSVATSEQKA

-105 QRIDTLVKLMHMKR
+105 QRIDTLVELIHMKR

-129 AIDNRDAFYRDKVQ
+129 AFDNRDAFYRDKVQ
-143 ALQSGRDSVVIHSKS
+143 ALQSGRDSVVIHSKL

-273 QKALGHAT
+273 QKALGHAM
-281 QSRHKMVVRIAV
+281 QSRHKMVVRIAI

-370 ALAYIDSMRHSAI
+370 PLAYIDSMRHSAI

-418 CVDEFQ
+418 CVEEFK

-429 KGLDITLS
+429 KGLDITLG
-437 TLTLN
+437 TLTPN

-470 RGSVKVEIRISP
+470 RGGVKVEIRISP

-504 IFDAFTRLHNGQGK
+504 IFDAFTRLPNGQGK

-556 IKKEEKRQKKD
+556 IKKEEKKQKKD

-574 VEPNRSSTEAKE
+574 VETNRSSTEAKK
-586 ATTENNDATHGAN
+586 AITENND
-599 NATNGANDAT
+599 ATNGANDAT
-609 NGTNDATTE
+609 NGNNDATTE

-642 GAKLNISTT
+642 GAKLNINTT

-709 KAGFDTCL
+709 KAGFSTCL

-728 TLAQITRQP
+728 TLAQITRLP

-756 AEGDTEAEQE
+756 AEGDTEAERE

-779 QMLDQGLKGND
+779 QMLEQGLKHNG
-790 EEQQRDSISR
+790 EELQRDSISR
-800 TAHKA
+800 AAHKA

-823 TPEHIKDTPAEKI
+823 TPEHIKDSSAENS
-836 TVLAMRLDKELEE
+836 TALAMRLEKELEE
-849 VSTKLKEEGIENA
+849 ISKKLREEGIENA

>member
-1 MSKFGTSKKIITGYI
+1 M
-16 LLAVVIAIATWQVYD
+16 LAVVIAIATWQVYD
-31 NSRLFVALNN
+31 NSRLFVTLNN

-77 WPHFNQSVATSEQMA
+77 WPHFNRSVATSEQMA

-105 QRIDTLVKLMHMKR
+105 QRIDTLVELIHMKR

-129 AIDNRDAFYRDKVQ
+129 AFDNRDAFYRDKVQ
-143 ALQSGRDSVVIHSKS
+143 ALQSGRDSVVIHSKL
-158 YGQHGQREKVY
+158 YGRHGQREKVY

-185 FRRQHADTVGVTNI
+185 FRRQHTDTVGVTNI

-225 QNEEQKQNS
+225 QNEEQRQNS

-273 QKALGHAT
+273 QKALGHAM
-281 QSRHKMVVRIAV
+281 QSRHKMVVRIAI

-327 TETERIMAQRERLL
+327 AETERIMAQRERLL

-370 ALAYIDSMRHSAI
+370 ALAYIESMRHSAI

-395 HLLESGKAERHDVSF
+395 HLLKSGKAERHDVSF
-410 VPQQLAKN
+410 VPQQLAKS
-418 CVDEFQ
+418 CVEEFK

-429 KGLDITLS
+429 KGLDITLG
-437 TLTLN
+437 TLTPN

-470 RGSVKVEIRISP
+470 RGGVKVEIRISP

-504 IFDAFTRLHNGQGK
+504 IFDAFTRLPNGQGK

-556 IKKEEKRQKKD
+556 IKKEEKKQKKE

-574 VEPNRSSTEAKE
+574 VETNRSSTEAKE
-586 ATTENNDATHGAN
+586 
-599 NATNGANDAT
+599 
-609 NGTNDATTE
+609 ATTE

-664 KPQIMFTDIEMPEM
+664 KTQIMFTDIEMPEM
-678 SGKDML
+678 SGKDMI

-709 KAGFDTCL
+709 KAGFSTCL

-728 TLAQITRQP
+728 TLAQITRLP

-756 AEGDTEAEQE
+756 AEGDTEAERE

-779 QMLDQGLKGND
+779 QMLEQGLKRNG
-790 EEQQRDSISR
+790 EELQRDSISR
-800 TAHKA
+800 AAHKA
-805 MPLLTM
+805 MPLLSM

-823 TPEHIKDTPAEKI
+823 TPEHIKDTSAENS
-836 TVLAMRLDKELEE
+836 TALAMRLEKELEE
-849 VSTKLKEEGIENA
+849 ISKKLREEGIENA

>member
-77 WPHFNQSVATSEQMA
+77 WPHFNRSVATSEQKA

-105 QRIDTLVKLMHMKR
+105 QRIDTLVELIHMKR

-129 AIDNRDAFYRDKVQ
+129 AFDNRDAFYRDKVQ
-143 ALQSGRDSVVIHSKS
+143 ALQSGRDSVVIHSKL

-225 QNEEQKQNS
+225 QNEEQKHNS

-281 QSRHKMVVRIAV
+281 QSRHKMVVRIAI

-410 VPQQLAKN
+410 VPQQLAKS
-418 CVDEFQ
+418 CVEEFK

-429 KGLDITLS
+429 KGLDITLG
-437 TLTLN
+437 TLTTN

-470 RGSVKVEIRISP
+470 RGGVKVEIRISP

-504 IFDAFTRLHNGQGK
+504 IFDAFTRLPNGQGK

-556 IKKEEKRQKKD
+556 IKKEEKKQKKD
-567 VEENVAS
+567 VEEDVAS
-574 VEPNRSSTEAKE
+574 VETNRSSTEAKE
-586 ATTENNDATHGAN
+586 
-599 NATNGANDAT
+599 
-609 NGTNDATTE
+609 ATTE

-709 KAGFDTCL
+709 KAGFSTCL

-728 TLAQITRQP
+728 TLAQITRLP

-779 QMLDQGLKGND
+779 QMLEQGLKSNG
-790 EEQQRDSISR
+790 EELQRDSISR
-800 TAHKA
+800 AAHKA

-823 TPEHIKDTPAEKI
+823 TPEHIKDSSAENS
-836 TVLAMRLDKELEE
+836 TALAMRLEKELEE
-849 VSTKLKEEGIENA
+849 ISKKLREEGIENA

>member
-1 MSKFGTSKKIITGYI
+1 M
-16 LLAVVIAIATWQVYD
+16 LAVVIAIATWQVYD

-77 WPHFNQSVATSEQMA
+77 WPHFNRSVATSEQMA

-105 QRIDTLVKLMHMKR
+105 QRIDTLVELIHMKR

-129 AIDNRDAFYRDKVQ
+129 AFDNRDAFYRDKVQ
-143 ALQSGRDSVVIHSKS
+143 ALQSGRDSVVIHSKL

-273 QKALGHAT
+273 QKALGHAM
-281 QSRHKMVVRIAV
+281 QSRHKMVVRIAI

-410 VPQQLAKN
+410 VPQQLAKS
-418 CVDEFQ
+418 CVEEFK

-429 KGLDITLS
+429 KGLDITLG
-437 TLTLN
+437 TLTPN

-470 RGSVKVEIRISP
+470 RGGVKVEIRISP

-504 IFDAFTRLHNGQGK
+504 IFDAFTRLPNGQGK

-556 IKKEEKRQKKD
+556 IKKEKKKQKKE

-574 VEPNRSSTEAKE
+574 VETDRSSTEAKE
-586 ATTENNDATHGAN
+586 
-599 NATNGANDAT
+599 
-609 NGTNDATTE
+609 ATTE

-678 SGKDML
+678 SGKDMI

-709 KAGFDTCL
+709 KAGFSTCL

-728 TLAQITRQP
+728 TLAQITRLP

-779 QMLDQGLKGND
+779 QMLEQGLKSNG
-790 EEQQRDSISR
+790 EELQRDSISR
-800 TAHKA
+800 AAHKA
-805 MPLLTM
+805 MPLLSM
-811 LKPGQCGWLQAI
+811 LRPGQCGWLQAI
-823 TPEHIKDTPAEKI
+823 TPEHIKDTSAENS
-836 TVLAMRLDKELEE
+836 TALAMRLEKELEE
-849 VSTKLKEEGIENA
+849 ISKKLREEDIENA

>member
-1 MSKFGTSKKIITGYI
+1 M
-16 LLAVVIAIATWQVYD
+16 LAVVIAIATWQVYD

-77 WPHFNQSVATSEQMA
+77 WPHFNRSVATSEQMA

-105 QRIDTLVKLMHMKR
+105 QRIDTLVELIHMKR

-129 AIDNRDAFYRDKVQ
+129 AFDNRDAFYRNKVQ
-143 ALQSGRDSVVIHSKS
+143 ALQSGRDSVVIHSKL

-199 LHDTKADSTAQRIN
+199 LHDTKTDSTAQRIN

-225 QNEEQKQNS
+225 QNEEQKRNS

-273 QKALGHAT
+273 QKALGHAM
-281 QSRHKMVVRIAV
+281 QSRHKMVVRIAI

-395 HLLESGKAERHDVSF
+395 HLLESGKAEQHDVSF

-418 CVDEFQ
+418 CVEEFK

-429 KGLDITLS
+429 KGLDITLG
-437 TLTLN
+437 TLTPN

-470 RGSVKVEIRISP
+470 RGGVKVEIRISP

-504 IFDAFTRLHNGQGK
+504 IFDAFTRLPNGQGK

-556 IKKEEKRQKKD
+556 IKKEEKKQKKD

-574 VEPNRSSTEAKE
+574 VETNRSSTEAKKT
-586 ATTENNDATHGAN
+586 TTEKND
-599 NATNGANDAT
+599 ATNGANDAT
-609 NGTNDATTE
+609 NGNNDATTE

-678 SGKDML
+678 SGKDMI

-709 KAGFDTCL
+709 KAGFSTCL

-728 TLAQITRQP
+728 TLAQITRLP

-756 AEGDTEAEQE
+756 AEGDTEAERE

-779 QMLDQGLKGND
+779 QMLEQGLKHND

-800 TAHKA
+800 AAHKA

-811 LKPGQCGWLQAI
+811 LKPGQCSWLQAI
-823 TPEHIKDTPAEKI
+823 TPEHIKDSSAENS
-836 TVLAMRLDKELEE
+836 TALAMRLEKELEE
-849 VSTKLKEEGIENA
+849 ISKKLREEGIENA

>member
-1 MSKFGTSKKIITGYI
+1 M
-16 LLAVVIAIATWQVYD
+16 LAVVIAIATWQVYD

-57 CSLLETNNAERSVL
+57 CSLLETNNAERSVV

-77 WPHFNQSVATSEQMA
+77 WPHFNRSVATSEQMA

-105 QRIDTLVKLMHMKR
+105 QRIDTLVELIHMKR

-129 AIDNRDAFYRDKVQ
+129 AFDNRDAFYRDKVQ
-143 ALQSGRDSVVIHSKS
+143 ALQSGRDSVVIHSKL

-273 QKALGHAT
+273 QKALGHAM
-281 QSRHKMVVRIAV
+281 QSRHKMVVRIAI

-327 TETERIMAQRERLL
+327 AETEHIMAQRERLL

-362 SEQVSRPK
+362 SEQVSHPK
-370 ALAYIDSMRHSAI
+370 AFAYIDSMRHSAI

-418 CVDEFQ
+418 CVEEFK

-429 KGLDITLS
+429 KGLDITLG
-437 TLTLN
+437 TLPPN

-470 RGSVKVEIRISP
+470 RGGVKVEIRISP

-504 IFDAFTRLHNGQGK
+504 IFDAFTRLPNGQGK

-556 IKKEEKRQKKD
+556 IKKEEKKQKKD

-574 VEPNRSSTEAKE
+574 VKTDRSSTEAKE
-586 ATTENNDATHGAN
+586 
-599 NATNGANDAT
+599 
-609 NGTNDATTE
+609 ATTE

-651 TSASEAI
+651 TSAAEAI

-664 KPQIMFTDIEMPEM
+664 KPQITFTDIEMPEM
-678 SGKDML
+678 SGKDMI

-709 KAGFDTCL
+709 KAGFSTCL

-728 TLAQITRQP
+728 TLAQITRLP

-779 QMLDQGLKGND
+779 QMLEQGLKHNG
-790 EEQQRDSISR
+790 EELQRDSISR
-800 TAHKA
+800 AAHKA

-811 LKPGQCGWLQAI
+811 LRPGQCGWLQAI
-823 TPEHIKDTPAEKI
+823 TPEHINDTSAENS
-836 TVLAMRLDKELEE
+836 TALAMRLEEELEE
-849 VSTKLKEEGIENA
+849 ISKKLREEGIGNA

>member
-1 MSKFGTSKKIITGYI
+1 M
-16 LLAVVIAIATWQVYD
+16 LAVVIAIATWQVYD

-77 WPHFNQSVATSEQMA
+77 WPHFNRSVATSEQMA

-105 QRIDTLVKLMHMKR
+105 QRIDTLVELIHMKR

-129 AIDNRDAFYRDKVQ
+129 AFDNRDAFYRDKVQ
-143 ALQSGRDSVVIHSKS
+143 ALQSGRDSVVIHSKL

-273 QKALGHAT
+273 QKALGHAM
-281 QSRHKMVVRIAV
+281 QSRHKMVVRIAI

-395 HLLESGKAERHDVSF
+395 HLLESGKAVRHDVSF

-418 CVDEFQ
+418 CVEEFK

-429 KGLDITLS
+429 KGLDITLG
-437 TLTLN
+437 TLTPN

-470 RGSVKVEIRISP
+470 RGGVKVEIRISP

-504 IFDAFTRLHNGQGK
+504 IFDAFTRLPNGQGK

-556 IKKEEKRQKKD
+556 IKKEEKKQKKD

-574 VEPNRSSTEAKE
+574 VETNRSSTEAKE
-586 ATTENNDATHGAN
+586 ATIEAKEATTEN
-599 NATNGANDAT
+599 
-609 NGTNDATTE
+609 NDATTE

-678 SGKDML
+678 SGKDMI

-709 KAGFDTCL
+709 RAGFSTCL

-728 TLAQITRQP
+728 TLAQITRLP
-737 LSVKAAEQKASFFA
+737 LSVKTAEQKASFFA

-779 QMLDQGLKGND
+779 QMLEQGLKSNG
-790 EEQQRDSISR
+790 EELQRDSISR
-800 TAHKA
+800 AAHKA

-823 TPEHIKDTPAEKI
+823 TPEHIKDTSAEKS
-836 TVLAMRLDKELEE
+836 TALAMR
-849 VSTKLKEEGIENA
+849 

>member
-77 WPHFNQSVATSEQMA
+77 WPHFNRSVATSEQMA

-105 QRIDTLVKLMHMKR
+105 QRIDTLVELIHMKR

-129 AIDNRDAFYRDKVQ
+129 AFDNRDAFYRDKVQ
-143 ALQSGRDSVVIHSKS
+143 ALQSGRDSVVIHSKL
-158 YGQHGQREKVY
+158 YGQYGQREKVY

-281 QSRHKMVVRIAV
+281 QSRHKMVVRIAI

-410 VPQQLAKN
+410 VPQQLAKS
-418 CVDEFQ
+418 CVEEFK

-429 KGLDITLS
+429 KGLDITLG
-437 TLTLN
+437 TLPPN

-470 RGSVKVEIRISP
+470 RGGVKVEMRISP

-504 IFDAFTRLHNGQGK
+504 IFNAFTRLPNGQGK

-556 IKKEEKRQKKD
+556 IKKEEKKQKKD

-574 VEPNRSSTEAKE
+574 VETNRSSTEAKE
-586 ATTENNDATHGAN
+586 
-599 NATNGANDAT
+599 
-609 NGTNDATTE
+609 ATTE

-678 SGKDML
+678 SGKDMI

-709 KAGFDTCL
+709 KAGFSTCL

-728 TLAQITRQP
+728 TLAQITRLP

-756 AEGDTEAEQE
+756 AEGDTEAERE

-779 QMLDQGLKGND
+779 QMLEQGLKSNG
-790 EEQQRDSISR
+790 EELQRDSISR
-800 TAHKA
+800 AAHKA

-811 LKPGQCGWLQAI
+811 LKPRQCGWLQAI
-823 TPEHIKDTPAEKI
+823 TPEHIKDTSAENS
-836 TVLAMRLDKELEE
+836 TALAMRLEKELEE
-849 VSTKLKEEGIENA
+849 ISKKLREEGIESA

>member
-1 MSKFGTSKKIITGYI
+1 M
-16 LLAVVIAIATWQVYD
+16 LAVVIAIATWQVYD

-77 WPHFNQSVATSEQMA
+77 WPHFNRSVATSEQKA

-105 QRIDTLVKLMHMKR
+105 QRIDTLVELIHMKR

-129 AIDNRDAFYRDKVQ
+129 AFDNRDAFYRDKVQ
-143 ALQSGRDSVVIHSKS
+143 ALQSGRDSVVIHSKL

-199 LHDTKADSTAQRIN
+199 LHDTKTDSTAQRIN

-225 QNEEQKQNS
+225 QNEEQKRNS

-281 QSRHKMVVRIAV
+281 QSRHKMVVRIAI

-410 VPQQLAKN
+410 VPQQLAKS
-418 CVDEFQ
+418 CVEEFK

-429 KGLDITLS
+429 KGLDITLG
-437 TLTLN
+437 TLTTN

-470 RGSVKVEIRISP
+470 RGGVKVEIRISP

-504 IFDAFTRLHNGQGK
+504 IFDAFTRLPNGQGK

-556 IKKEEKRQKKD
+556 IKKEEKKQKKD

-574 VEPNRSSTEAKE
+574 VETNRSSTEAKE
-586 ATTENNDATHGAN
+586 
-599 NATNGANDAT
+599 
-609 NGTNDATTE
+609 ATTE

-637 AQKIG
+637 AHKIG

-678 SGKDML
+678 SGKDMI

-709 KAGFDTCL
+709 KAGFSTCL

-728 TLAQITRQP
+728 TLAQITRLP

-756 AEGDTEAEQE
+756 AEGDTEAERE

-779 QMLDQGLKGND
+779 QMLEQGLKSNG
-790 EEQQRDSISR
+790 EELQRDSISR
-800 TAHKA
+800 AAHKA

-811 LKPGQCGWLQAI
+811 LRPGQCGWLQAI
-823 TPEHIKDTPAEKI
+823 TPEHIKDSSAENS
-836 TVLAMRLDKELEE
+836 TALAMRLEKELEE
-849 VSTKLKEEGIENA
+849 ISKKLREEGIENA

>member
-1 MSKFGTSKKIITGYI
+1 M
-16 LLAVVIAIATWQVYD
+16 LAVVIAIATWQVYD

-77 WPHFNQSVATSEQMA
+77 WPRFNQSVATSEQMA

-293 IGLVAILIAALLVAY
+293 IGLVAILIAALLVTY

-429 KGLDITLS
+429 KGLDITLG
-437 TLTLN
+437 TLTPN

-504 IFDAFTRLHNGQGK
+504 IFDAFTRLPNGQGK

-533 MLGGTITVTSEEGK
+533 MLGGTITVASEEGK

-556 IKKEEKRQKKD
+556 IKKEEKKQKKD
-567 VEENVAS
+567 VEENVAP
-574 VEPNRSSTEAKE
+574 VETNRSSTEAKE
-586 ATTENNDATHGAN
+586 ATTEINN
-599 NATNGANDAT
+599 AT

-658 KLAEET
+658 MLAEET
-664 KPQIMFTDIEMPEM
+664 KPRIMFTDIEMPEM

-684 KHVKNSDMSTVAM
+684 KHVKNSNMSIVAM

-709 KAGFDTCL
+709 KAGFSTCL

-779 QMLDQGLKGND
+779 QMLDQGLKSND
-790 EEQQRDSISR
+790 EEQQRDSMSR
-800 TAHKA
+800 AAHKA

-823 TPEHIKDTPAEKI
+823 TPEHIKDTSAEKI

>member
-281 QSRHKMVVRIAV
+281 QSRHKMVVRIAI
-293 IGLVAILIAALLVAY
+293 IGLVAILIAALLVTY

-429 KGLDITLS
+429 KGLDITLG
-437 TLTLN
+437 TLTPN

-470 RGSVKVEIRISP
+470 QGSVKVEIRISP

-497 SQADCQR
+497 SHADCQR
-504 IFDAFTRLHNGQGK
+504 IFDAFTRLPNGQGK

-533 MLGGTITVTSEEGK
+533 MLGGTITVASEEGK

-556 IKKEEKRQKKD
+556 IKKEEKKQKND
-567 VEENVAS
+567 VEENVEENVAS
-574 VEPNRSSTEAKE
+574 VETNLSSTEAKE
-586 ATTENNDATHGAN
+586 ATTGNNG
-599 NATNGANDAT
+599 
-609 NGTNDATTE
+609 ATTE
-618 INILAVDDDA
+618 ISILAVDDDA
-628 LQLELFKEM
+628 LQIELFKEM

-658 KLAEET
+658 KLAEKT
-664 KPQIMFTDIEMPEM
+664 KPRIMFTDIEMPEM

-684 KHVKNSDMSTVAM
+684 KHVKNSNMSIVAM

-709 KAGFDTCL
+709 KAGFDTCM

-779 QMLDQGLKGND
+779 QMLDKGLKSND

-800 TAHKA
+800 AAHKA

-811 LKPGQCGWLQAI
+811 LKPGQCSWLQAI

>member
-1 MSKFGTSKKIITGYI
+1 M
-16 LLAVVIAIATWQVYD
+16 LAVVIAIATWQVYD

-77 WPHFNQSVATSEQMA
+77 WPHFNRSVATSEQMA

-105 QRIDTLVKLMHMKR
+105 QRIDTLVELIHMKR

-129 AIDNRDAFYRDKVQ
+129 AFDNRDAFYRNKVQ
-143 ALQSGRDSVVIHSKS
+143 ALQSGRDSVVIHSKL

-185 FRRQHADTVGVTNI
+185 FRRQHTDTVGVTNI

-225 QNEEQKQNS
+225 QNEEQRQNS

-273 QKALGHAT
+273 QKALGHAM
-281 QSRHKMVVRIAV
+281 QSRHKMVVRIAI

-327 TETERIMAQRERLL
+327 AETERIMAQRERLL

-410 VPQQLAKN
+410 VPQQLAKS
-418 CVDEFQ
+418 CVEEFK

-429 KGLDITLS
+429 KGLDITLG
-437 TLTLN
+437 TLTPN

-470 RGSVKVEIRISP
+470 RGGVKVEIRISP

-504 IFDAFTRLHNGQGK
+504 IFDAFTRLPNGQGK

-556 IKKEEKRQKKD
+556 IKKEEKKQKKD

-574 VEPNRSSTEAKE
+574 VETNRSSTEAKE
-586 ATTENNDATHGAN
+586 
-599 NATNGANDAT
+599 
-609 NGTNDATTE
+609 ATTE

-678 SGKDML
+678 SGKDMI

-709 KAGFDTCL
+709 KAGFSTCL

-728 TLAQITRQP
+728 TLAQITRLP

-756 AEGDTEAEQE
+756 AEGDTEAERE

-779 QMLDQGLKGND
+779 QMLEQGLKHND
-790 EEQQRDSISR
+790 EELQRDSISR
-800 TAHKA
+800 AAHKA

-823 TPEHIKDTPAEKI
+823 TPEHIKDSSAENS
-836 TVLAMRLDKELEE
+836 TALAMRLEKELEE
-849 VSTKLKEEGIENA
+849 ISKKLREEGIENA

>member
-1 MSKFGTSKKIITGYI
+1 M
-16 LLAVVIAIATWQVYD
+16 LAVVIAIATWQVYD

-77 WPHFNQSVATSEQMA
+77 WPHFNRSVATSEQMA

-105 QRIDTLVKLMHMKR
+105 QRIDTLVELIHMKR

-129 AIDNRDAFYRDKVQ
+129 AFDNRDAFYRDKVQ
-143 ALQSGRDSVVIHSKS
+143 ALQSGRDSVVIHSKL

-199 LHDTKADSTAQRIN
+199 LHDTRADSTAQRIN

-273 QKALGHAT
+273 QKALGHAM
-281 QSRHKMVVRIAV
+281 QSRHKMVVRIAI

-418 CVDEFQ
+418 CVEEFK

-429 KGLDITLS
+429 KGLDITLG
-437 TLTLN
+437 TLTPT
-442 CGDLWRSDAFRVK
+442 CSDLWRSDAFRVK

-470 RGSVKVEIRISP
+470 RGGVKVEIRISP

-497 SQADCQR
+497 NQADCQR
-504 IFDAFTRLHNGQGK
+504 IFDAFTRLPNEQGK

-556 IKKEEKRQKKD
+556 IKKEEKKQKKE

-574 VEPNRSSTEAKE
+574 VETDRSSTEAKE
-586 ATTENNDATHGAN
+586 
-599 NATNGANDAT
+599 
-609 NGTNDATTE
+609 ATTE

-678 SGKDML
+678 SGKDMI

-709 KAGFDTCL
+709 KAGFSTCL

-728 TLAQITRQP
+728 TLAQITRLP

-779 QMLDQGLKGND
+779 QMLEQGLKSNG
-790 EEQQRDSISR
+790 EKLQRDSISR
-800 TAHKA
+800 AAHKA

-823 TPEHIKDTPAEKI
+823 TPEHIKDTSAENS
-836 TVLAMRLDKELEE
+836 TALAMRLEKELEE
-849 VSTKLKEEGIENA
+849 ISKKLREEGIENA

>member
-1 MSKFGTSKKIITGYI
+1 M
-16 LLAVVIAIATWQVYD
+16 LAVVIAIATWQVYD

-77 WPHFNQSVATSEQMA
+77 WPHFNRSVATSEQKA

-105 QRIDTLVKLMHMKR
+105 QRIDTLVELIHMKR

-129 AIDNRDAFYRDKVQ
+129 AFDNRDAFYRDKVQ
-143 ALQSGRDSVVIHSKS
+143 ALQSGRDSVVIHSKL
-158 YGQHGQREKVY
+158 YGQHAQREKVY

-225 QNEEQKQNS
+225 QNEEQRQNS

-281 QSRHKMVVRIAV
+281 QSRHKMVVRIAI

-418 CVDEFQ
+418 CVEEFK

-429 KGLDITLS
+429 KGLDITLG
-437 TLTLN
+437 TLTPN

-470 RGSVKVEIRISP
+470 RGGVKVEIRISP

-504 IFDAFTRLHNGQGK
+504 IFDAFTRLPNGQGK

-556 IKKEEKRQKKD
+556 IKKEEKKQKKD

-574 VEPNRSSTEAKE
+574 VETNRPSTEAKE
-586 ATTENNDATHGAN
+586 ATTGNNC
-599 NATNGANDAT
+599 ATNGANDAT
-609 NGTNDATTE
+609 NGNNDATTE

-642 GAKLNISTT
+642 GAKLNISAT

-709 KAGFDTCL
+709 KAGFSTCL

-728 TLAQITRQP
+728 TLAQITRLP

-756 AEGDTEAEQE
+756 AEGDTEAERE

-779 QMLDQGLKGND
+779 QMLEQGLKSNG
-790 EEQQRDSISR
+790 EELQRDSISR
-800 TAHKA
+800 AAHKA

-811 LKPGQCGWLQAI
+811 LRPGQCGWLQTI
-823 TPEHIKDTPAEKI
+823 TPEHIKDSSVENSTA
-836 TVLAMRLDKELEE
+836 LAMRLEKELEE
-849 VSTKLKEEGIENA
+849 ISKKLREEGIENA

>member
-77 WPHFNQSVATSEQMA
+77 WPHFNRSVATSEQMA

-105 QRIDTLVKLMHMKR
+105 QRIDTLVELIHMKR

-129 AIDNRDAFYRDKVQ
+129 AFDNRDAFYRNKVQ
-143 ALQSGRDSVVIHSKS
+143 ALQSGRDSVVIHSKL
-158 YGQHGQREKVY
+158 YGQHAQREKVY

-281 QSRHKMVVRIAV
+281 QSRHKMVVRIAI

-327 TETERIMAQRERLL
+327 AETERIMAQRERLL

-418 CVDEFQ
+418 CVEEFK

-429 KGLDITLS
+429 KGLDITLG
-437 TLTLN
+437 TLTPN

-470 RGSVKVEIRISP
+470 RGGVKVEIRISP

-504 IFDAFTRLHNGQGK
+504 IFDAFTRLPNGQGK

-533 MLGGTITVTSEEGK
+533 MLGGTITVTSKKGK

-556 IKKEEKRQKKD
+556 IKKEEKKQKKD

-574 VEPNRSSTEAKE
+574 VETNRSSTEAKE
-586 ATTENNDATHGAN
+586 
-599 NATNGANDAT
+599 
-609 NGTNDATTE
+609 ATTE

-709 KAGFDTCL
+709 KAGFSTCL

-728 TLAQITRQP
+728 TLAQITRLP

-779 QMLDQGLKGND
+779 QMLEQGLKSNG
-790 EEQQRDSISR
+790 EELQRDSISR
-800 TAHKA
+800 AAHKA

-811 LKPGQCGWLQAI
+811 LKPGQCGWLQTI
-823 TPEHIKDTPAEKI
+823 TPEHIKDSSVENSTA
-836 TVLAMRLDKELEE
+836 LAMRLEKELEE
-849 VSTKLKEEGIENA
+849 ISKKLREEGIENA